1 MITSQGG
8 LAITD
13 KSIGTLRV
21 ELYRYTTNNTKKKG
35 RKHNEF
41 VSLPAIEKKKKYKRL
56 APHGS
61 PSNRR

>member
-1 MITSQGG
+1 MMTSQDG
-8 LAITD
+8 LAIAD
-13 KSIGTLRV
+13 KHTGTLRE
-21 ELYRYTTNNTKKKG
+21 ELYRCTTNNTKKKG

-61 PSNRR
+61 PSY